1 MDLEKIYQ
9 VIENQP
15 SYRKKQILKAICKGV
30 SDWSEITELPTDMRK
45 KLEKEASLS
54 ISSAS
59 HAIGERSEKA
69 VLVLDDEL
77 KVETVLMNHK
87 KRYTVCLS
95 TQVGCPLGC
104 LFCETGKMGFERNLT
119 YSEIISQIIYFL
131 REKRLLKIDNVVFM
145 GMGEP
150 FLNYDNLIE
159 AIRIINHEDYFN
171 LGARNISVSTS
182 GIPEKIKRFADEG
195 LQINLA
201 ISLHA
206 TDDST
211 RSKIMPINQTHPLKE
226 LFKAIDYYVEKT
238 NRKVMFEY
246 LLLDKINDTP
256 EDAQRLANL
265 LKHRLHF
272 INLIRYNPTSSN
284 FKPSSKKRV
293 EEFKKI
299 LSKNNL
305 NYGERDSMGVEIK
318 GACGQLVTKNKS

>member
-1 MDLEKIYQ
+1 MNLEKIYK
-9 VIENQP
+9 VIEGEP
-15 SYRKKQILKAICKGV
+15 SYRKNQILKALCNGV
-30 SDWSEITELPTDMRK
+30 SDWGEMTELPTDMRK

-59 HAIGERSEKA
+59 HAIGERSEKVSI
-69 VLVLDDEL
+69 VLKDGL
-77 KVETVLMNHK
+77 KVETVLMKHK
-87 KRYTVCLS
+87 DRHTVCLS

-256 EDAQRLANL
+256 EDARRLVDL